1 MAASFFEQQAAA
13 RRATQVLVL
22 LYLFAV
28 AAVVLAV
35 VTLTS
40 AVYLQVRFDDFAR
53 AAQAARAAGGWLKLV
68 PPGLLA
74 AAALG
79 TAGLILAVSLWS
91 IVKLGGG
98 GEKIAEMVGAR
109 PVSPN
114 ADDPLERR
122 LLNVVEEMAIASGVR
137 VPKVYVMDEET
148 GINAFAAGYDVSN
161 AVVSVTRGT
170 LETLGRDELQGVI
183 GHEFSHIL
191 NGDMRLNVRMLG
203 VLEGIVFLSAI
214 GAFVMRSVSH
224 SRGRKDSASG
234 GIFAVG
240 LALFIIG
247 YVGLFFARLIKA
259 AVSRQR
265 EFLADASSVQFTRN
279 PDGLAGAL
287 DQIGLAPEG
296 ARISNRYAEEMA
308 HMYFGQAIG
317 VWFGGLFDTHPPLE
331 ERIARVR
338 PGFAPARYRAA
349 RPQPQEEVAPDRRE
363 AAVGVLTA
371 AAALP
376 LPDERRSGDRR
387 AKWGRS
393 AAESAALVGRLDAGK
408 MDYAARLLAAL
419 PESLRARL
427 REPEGARAAVI
438 ALLLAPKDD
447 LMRAQ
452 LDALGAKGLG
462 ALAAAALE
470 AAPLTRGLG
479 PAFHLAI
486 VDLALPA
493 LKLATSEA
501 RRELIVAL
509 EAVVRADRRVSVHE
523 LIVLTLV
530 RAQLAPRARAAA
542 PKYASLSAAR
552 EHAIVLLSLV
562 ARAGARATSPRELEL
577 EASAAFAVGAHEA
590 GLTDASALAGGAQ
603 TLESVARSLEELRG
617 LAPLAQALLIRGLFA
632 TATYDGSIRVVEAE
646 FLRLAGAVLD
656 CPLPP
661 LLDKIDPATL
671 IE

>member
-13 RRATQVLVL
+13 RRATHVLVL
-22 LYLFAV
+22 LYLLAV

-35 VTLTS
+35 VTLAS

-53 AAQAARAAGGWLKLV
+53 AAPAARAAGGWLKLV

-74 AAALG
+74 ATALG

-98 GEKIAEMVGAR
+98 GEKIAEMIGAR

-137 VPKVYVMDEET
+137 VPKVYVMDEEA

-161 AVVSVTRGT
+161 AVVAVTRGT
-170 LETLGRDELQGVI
+170 LDTLGRDELQGVI

-214 GAFVMRSVSH
+214 GAFVMRSVSQ

-234 GIFAVG
+234 GIFVVG

-265 EFLADASSVQFTRN
+265 EFLADALSVQFTRN

-349 RPQPQEEVAPDRRE
+349 RPQPEQEEAPDRRE
-363 AAVGVLTA
+363 AALGVLTA
-371 AAALP
+371 AATLP
-376 LPDERRSGDRR
+376 SPDERRSGDRR
-387 AKWGRS
+387 GSWERS
-393 AAESAALVGRLDAGK
+393 PAESAALVGQLDAGK
-408 MDYAARLLAAL
+408 MDYAARLLSAL
-419 PESLRARL
+419 PEALRKRV
-427 REPEGARAAVI
+427 REPEGARGAVI
-438 ALLLAPKDD
+438 SLLLAHKAD

-452 LDALGAKGLG
+452 LDALKAKGLN
-462 ALAAAALE
+462 ALAAAALDI
-470 AAPLTRGLG
+470 APLTRALS
-479 PAFHLAI
+479 PAFHLAV

-493 LKLATSEA
+493 IKSATA
-501 RRELIVAL
+501 DAKRDLIAGF
-509 EAVVRADRRVSVHE
+509 EAVIHADRRMSVHQF
-523 LIVLTLV
+523 IVLTLV
-530 RAQLAPRARAAA
+530 RAQLAARARARA
-542 PKYASLSAAR
+542 PKYAALSAAR

-562 ARAGARATSPRELEL
+562 AQAGARGNTAAELEK
-577 EASAAFAVGAHEA
+577 ESGAAFAVGAREA
-590 GLTDASALAGGAQ
+590 GFANASALARGALK
-603 TLESVARSLEELRG
+603 LEAIARSLEELRG
-617 LAPLAQALLIRGLFA
+617 LAPLAQALLIKGLFA
-632 TATYDGSIRVVEAE
+632 TATYDGSIRIIEAE
-646 FLRLAGAVLD
+646 LLRLAGAVLD

-671 IE
+671 VE